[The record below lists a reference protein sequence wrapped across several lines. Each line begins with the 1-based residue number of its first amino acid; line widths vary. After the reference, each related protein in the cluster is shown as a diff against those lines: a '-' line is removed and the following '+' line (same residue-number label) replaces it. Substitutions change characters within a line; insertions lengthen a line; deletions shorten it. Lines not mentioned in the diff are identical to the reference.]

1 MIKRGNLSIRKI
13 LAIPQLFILIL
24 SMFAVSFI
32 FSQASFVSAPGEQ
45 YGPPVAITPT
55 GTPYTYKLPLIET
68 KFTGGFAHLA
78 EGAVCA
84 LVVVGAIK
92 LVGSLAGLDDTT
104 TNALSFA
111 AVGGIMS
118 YKGILA
124 AVEEGFL
131 AKDGFIGS
139 NAGLIGIG
147 IGVAIFILMYKKEKK
162 KLITFQCLP
171 FEPMIGGAKCEEC
184 NKYPFR
190 PCSEYRCK
198 SLGQACQLLNVG
210 SKEEKC
216 AWVNPKDVNSP
227 TIEADKN
234 VLNKDM
240 TYIPDKA
247 IRPPHRGVRII
258 KQLTPNGCLPAFTP
272 LKFGVTTNE
281 PAQCKIDYTRPTA
294 TGKNGFDA
302 MQFYVGDNN
311 YFLYNHSQ
319 EMRLPAPVT
328 ASGEEASAP
337 TLENG
342 GTFYLYIRCMDANG
356 NVNED
361 DFAIGFCVD
370 PSPDT
375 TPPIIESSSLVT
387 GSPVQYNAEN
397 VPIEIYV
404 NEPAEC
410 KW

>member
-45 YGPPVAITPT
+45 YGPPVATTPT

-78 EGAVCA
+78 EGAVWA

-198 SLGQACQLLNVG
+198 ALGQACNIVNKG
-210 SKEEKC
+210 TAEEKC
-216 AWVNPKDVNSP
+216 VWINPKDVTSP
-227 TIEADKN
+227 TISPRTEALKPTG
-234 VLNKDM
+234 LS
-240 TYIPDKA
+240 YIPDST
-247 IRPPHRGVRII
+247 IRPPNRGVKIVRG
-258 KQLTPNGCLPAFTP
+258 TSCLQAFTP
-272 LKFGVTTNE
+272 LEFGVTTNE
-281 PAQCKIDYTRPTA
+281 PAQCKLDFNRNSTFNEMKY
-294 TGKNGFDA
+294 
-302 MQFYVGDNN
+302 
-311 YFLYNHSQ
+311 YF
-319 EMRLPAPVT
+319 
-328 ASGEEASAP
+328 
-337 TLENG
+337 
-342 GTFYLYIRCMDANG
+342 
-356 NVNED
+356 
-361 DFAIGFCVD
+361 
-370 PSPDT
+370 
-375 TPPIIESSSLVT
+375 
-387 GSPVQYNAEN
+387 
-397 VPIEIYV
+397 
-404 NEPAEC
+404 
-410 KW
+410 